1 MADSRQAYIKALAS
15 AVNDEIVVCYL
26 GPSAVLWANARP
38 RPANLFL
45 RDGMSLAIPV
55 ALGVALSLPDHHV
68 FVMEGDGSLLMHLG
82 ALVTAGVE
90 NLPNLTI
97 LLFNNGIYESSGAQW
112 IPARGLDYA
121 ALALACGLHFAETV
135 NVAVEL
141 PGRLQAARQAGVT
154 GLLSL
159 ATEPVS
165 NFTPQPFPLSPVEIR
180 VDFLRWAQAARGT
193 RVTGAGS
200 ASGERR

>member
-1 MADSRQAYIKALAS
+1 LAT
-15 AVNDEIVVCYL
+15 VVHDEIVVCYL

-68 FVMEGDGSLLMHLG
+68 LVMEGDGSLLMHLG

-97 LLFNNGIYESSGAQW
+97 LLFNNDVYESSGGQR

-121 ALALACGLHFAETV
+121 ALALACGLRFAETV

-141 PGRLQAARQAGVT
+141 PGRLRAAQRAGVT
-154 GLLSL
+154 GLLAL
-159 ATEPVS
+159 VTEPVS
-165 NFTPQPFPLSPVEIR
+165 NFSPPPFPLSPMEIR
-180 VDFLRWAQAARGT
+180 VDFLRWAQASRGS
-193 RVTGAGS
+193 RVTGARS